1 MGKTILITGASTGI
15 GAQTALTLAKDNLL
29 FVHYNASAEAA
40 MQVVAQ
46 VEQLGGR
53 AVPVQADVTTE
64 KGCEALV
71 AAVAAQTDHLD
82 VLINNAGGLVQRQAA
97 DALQWELME
106 RVFALN
112 TFSTMKITSLCIP
125 LLRKSTQDP
134 NIVNVSSVV
143 IRHGGAGATIYAA
156 AKGGVDVFTR
166 GMAKELARHPLQ
178 RGVPGRDR
186 HPLPPQGIHAPADG
200 SLGGAQPPEEERPAG
215 AHRRY
220 DCAAEPQQ
228 LYKRGNDRC
237 KRRPDNPLNGGIAC
251 NWKSGIRRIR
261 AMRSTI

>member
-97 DALQWELME
+97 DALQWDLME

-166 GMAKELARHPLQ
+166 GMAKELAPAIRCNAVCP
-178 RGVPGRDR
+178 GVIDTPF
-186 HPLPPQGIHAPADG
+186 HHKV
-200 SLGGAQPPEEERPAG
+200 ST
-215 AHRRY
+215 
-220 DCAAEPQQ
+220 PQQ
-228 LYKRGNDRC
+228 MEAWAAN
-237 KRRPDNPLNGGIAC
+237 NPLKRNGLPEHIADTIALLTRNSFLNGETIDVNGGLT
-251 NWKSGIRRIR
+251 IR
-261 AMRSTI
+261 